1 MSAREETRAAEP
13 YGPYNGARP
22 ARYGPLPDRIRH
34 RFPIFEQRTYI
45 NSCSQGALSDTVRA
59 SYEQY
64 LADWDEYGAPWEYWV
79 ERSEAARAAFA
90 GLVHADSEEIA
101 VTTSLSAG
109 VSALASGLRYARRSK
124 VVLTDWEFPTIGQ
137 IWHAQEARGA
147 RVQHVPSADD
157 GTIPL
162 EHFDRVMDDD
172 TLLVS
177 ITHVCYRNGAMVDVP
192 KVVELAHERGALV
205 LLDSYQA
212 IGSLPIDVRE
222 LGVDFLGAGVLKYLL
237 ASAGLGF
244 FYCRRDLVERVWP
257 TQTGWFAD
265 ENIFA
270 MDHTDYSPA
279 KTASR
284 FQSGTP
290 PVPAIYAGIAG
301 IELMQEIGIAETRE
315 HVNNL
320 NAHFIAGLDELGAK
334 LATPRD
340 ADRRGALICVKST
353 GSHALVAAL
362 DAEGI
367 VTSDR
372 DNNLRVSAHCYNT
385 VEDVDTVL
393 DALRR
398 HRELLA

>member
-1 MSAREETRAAEP
+1 LAVEAASL
-13 YGPYNGARP
+13 A
-22 ARYGPLPDRIRH
+22 DTCRH
-34 RFPIFEQRTYI
+34 RFPIFGQRVYI
-45 NSCSQGALSDTVRA
+45 NSCSQGALSDAVRA

-64 LADWDEYGAPWEYWV
+64 LADWDEHGAPWEYWV
-79 ERSEAARAAFA
+79 ERGEAARAAFA
-90 GLVHADSEEIA
+90 GLVNADPDEVA

-109 VSALASGLRYARRSK
+109 VSALASGLRFARRSK

-147 RVQHVPSADD
+147 RVQHVPTADD

-162 EHFDRVMDDD
+162 EHFDRVIDED

-177 ITHVCYRNGAMVDVP
+177 ITQVCYRNGAMIDVP

-205 LLDSYQA
+205 LLDSFQA
-212 IGSLPIDVRE
+212 IGSLPVDVRE
-222 LGVDFLGAGVLKYLL
+222 LGVDFVGAGVLKYLL
-237 ASAGLGF
+237 GSAGLGF

-279 KTASR
+279 HTASR

-290 PVPAIYAGIAG
+290 PIPAIYAGIAG
-301 IELMQEIGIAETRE
+301 IELMQEIGIAATRE
-315 HVNNL
+315 HVNAL
-320 NAHFIAGLDELGAK
+320 NAHFIAGLDDLGAK

-340 ADRRGALICVKST
+340 AERRGALVCVKST
-353 GSHALVAAL
+353 DAKALVGAL
-362 DAEGI
+362 DADGI

-372 DNNLRVSAHCYNT
+372 DGNLRVSAHCYNT
-385 VEDVDTVL
+385 VEDVDSVL
-393 DALRR
+393 EALQR